1 MQATDVL
8 SKLYAA
14 HQEGKQTAGVDI
26 EVSSSLWCLYV
37 VDQFSSFLG
46 ELVNLAIFLGMCL
59 FAARLLGS
67 VTWC

>member
-26 EVSSSLWCLYV
+26 EVSSSSCFFLYV
-37 VDQFSSFLG
+37 VDRFGGQG
-46 ELVNLAIFLGMCL
+46 GD
-59 FAARLLGS
+59 
-67 VTWC
+67 